1 MKVSPDF
8 HFLSVFW
15 LAQGDENDAVID
27 RVLKTMAGPLRHE
40 LSQLRLMGEVPRICF
55 VKDKYYSKAAEV
67 DILLKKADFGD
78 DFVPTDP
85 TIFMKAEPQLQM
97 ALSNDE
103 RAKIHQI
110 EETIAEDDLD
120 EEEELPQMRH
130 DVLGLDHSAIMKK
143 ISISMDKSKKAW
155 EAYGTDSES
164 IMSVGEPSRDMNV
177 LSQKIEKLNKEADIR
192 ADFVKFLERKQ
203 FEKRGTPERKKYKNL
218 HPSSEDYHEDDYRDP
233 LPDGDYIDEE
243 NDHRK

>member
-8 HFLSVFW
+8 RSISVFW

-27 RVLKTMAGPLRHE
+27 RVLKTMAGSLRHE

-85 TIFMKAEPQLQM
+85 TIFMRAEPQLQIP
-97 ALSNDE
+97 LSPEE
-103 RAKIHQI
+103 RARIYEI
-110 EETIAEDDLD
+110 EETVGQDDLD
-120 EEEELPQMRH
+120 VEEELPEMRH
-130 DVLGLDHSAIMKK
+130 NVLGLDHSAIMKK

-155 EAYGTDSES
+155 EAYGTDPES
-164 IMSVGEPSRDMNV
+164 IMSVDEPCRDISV
-177 LSQKIEKLNKEADIR
+177 LTQKIEKLNKEAEIR

-203 FEKRGTPERKKYKNL
+203 FEKRVTPERKKYKNL
-218 HPSSEDYHEDDYRDP
+218 HPNSEDYHEDDFRDP
-233 LPDGDYIDEE
+233 LPDGDYIED
-243 NDHRK
+243 DHDHKK